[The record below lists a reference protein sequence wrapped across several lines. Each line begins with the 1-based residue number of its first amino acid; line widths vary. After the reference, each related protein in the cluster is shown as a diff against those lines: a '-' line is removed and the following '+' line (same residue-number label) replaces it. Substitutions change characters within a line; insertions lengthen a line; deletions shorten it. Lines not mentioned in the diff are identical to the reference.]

1 MNEHLNWMPLKDEEG
16 RTYYFNR
23 ETGTVTWE
31 KPKIASDAG
40 VQPFLTSNEFL
51 FTQQQEQQEHEQ
63 FEDLQEQ
70 IQDLQEQEQ
79 QIQEQQIQEQQST
92 EQSPEQTPE
101 QSSPEQDAS
110 RLSFSA
116 IARLRQRAS
125 KLSSSAREEQAS
137 VAFWKQQEN
146 PNYYQEKGQTLY
158 DNERMDKN
166 RIDMLNTAEEEEKKQ
181 AQINQHRADLQ
192 FVAGE
197 APGPNLSTGNP
208 WEVDHG
214 DQTKHVKMRRA
225 SFITPS
231 FQ

>member
-1 MNEHLNWMPLKDEEG
+1 MPLKDEEG

-23 ETGTVTWE
+23 GTGTVTWE

-40 VQPFLTSNEFL
+40 VQPFLMGKDTSNEFL

-116 IARLRQRAS
+116 IARLQQRAS
-125 KLSSSAREEQAS
+125 KLSSSAREELAS

-158 DNERMDKN
+158 DNLN
-166 RIDMLNTAEEEEKKQ
+166 RIATENLVFNKAEEEEKKQ
-181 AQINQHRADLQ
+181 AQTNQHRADLQ
-192 FVAGE
+192 YVAGE

-214 DQTKHVKMRRA
+214 DATTHVKMRRA

>member
-1 MNEHLNWMPLKDEEG
+1 MPLKDEEG

-31 KPKIASDAG
+31 KPKIASVAG
-40 VQPFLTSNEFL
+40 VPPFLTSNEFL

-70 IQDLQEQEQ
+70 IQDLREQEQ
-79 QIQEQQIQEQQST
+79 QIQEQQIQEQQSS
-92 EQSPEQTPE
+92 EQ
-101 QSSPEQDAS
+101 SPEQDAS
-110 RLSFSA
+110 HLSSSA
-116 IARLRQRAS
+116 IAQLRQRAS

-166 RIDMLNTAEEEEKKQ
+166 RIDMFNKAEEEEKKQ

-192 FVAGE
+192 FVAEE